1 MISDKMTKMIVQEI
15 KKKILSDVSNSFEN
29 NDYDCYNYGH
39 EYDER
44 FNQER
49 FALLLEDTLTLAIML
64 IQWRMKSD

>member
-1 MISDKMTKMIVQEI
+1 MISNKMTKMIVQEI

-49 FALLLEDTLTLAIML
+49 FASLLEETLTLAIMMIL
-64 IQWRMKSD
+64 WRIKGE